1 MPLSLYTTK
10 KILLT
15 PRTVYKRRTT
25 KDLDPATRM
34 MFEQNY
40 YRQPMFDFLVATM
53 MKPDILTDHAIGPD
67 SVVLDVGAFIGDWS
81 EKISTRYGSVIHAFE
96 PGPSALR
103 QMAERLDDHPNVH
116 QHPYGLGRRDETA
129 SLALSGPGSTIYADS
144 GTYGTV
150 EVPIRDAVAVLD
162 ELGLDHVDLLKVNI
176 EGGEYDLIDRLDEAG
191 WLPRI
196 DLLMVQFHEFHP
208 KAYRRRRHNRR
219 SLARTHEQVWDYPWI
234 WEYWRRRT

>member
-81 EKISTRYGSVIHAFE
+81 EKISTRYGSTVHAFE

-103 QMAERLDDHPNVH
+103 QMAERLDGHPNVH
-116 QHPYGLGRRDETA
+116 QHPYGLGRRDEKA

-150 EVPIRDAVAVLD
+150 DVPIRDAVALLD
-162 ELGLDHVDLLKVNI
+162 ELGLDRIDMLTVNI
-176 EGGEYDLIDRLDEAG
+176 
-191 WLPRI
+191 
-196 DLLMVQFHEFHP
+196 
-208 KAYRRRRHNRR
+208 
-219 SLARTHEQVWDYPWI
+219 
-234 WEYWRRRT
+234 